1 MSIQTEHSNLVAEL
15 VKNPQEIVDNITSS
29 EANLIHS
36 IMGVSGEVGEL
47 LDTVKKHVIYKKEL
61 DLENVIE
68 ELGDI
73 EFYLEQLRQEL
84 AISREETLDA
94 NITKLRKRYP
104 TGYSNQLAQERL
116 DKITENDKVLTG
128 AML

>member
-15 VKNPQEIVDNITSS
+15 VKNPQEIVDSITSS

-47 LDTVKKHVIYKKEL
+47 LDTIKKHVIYKKEL

-84 AISREETLDA
+84 VISREETLDA
-94 NITKLRKRYP
+94 NISKLRKRYP
-104 TGYSNQLAQERL
+104 SGYSNQLAQERL
-116 DKITENDKVLTG
+116 DKI
-128 AML
+128 